1 MSERETRDTWSTL
14 LSDLQSSL
22 EPQDPIEIP
31 NENKFHQAFEEVCT
45 QVHEC
50 DRQRLLAKFLRQHDQ
65 IIVFIGALDE
75 SIGFTEPHCLS
86 SLFWSVAFTTVQIA
100 LRREKKT
107 IIFAEN
113 LPKLNEALPAFGA
126 QLPLF
131 PDVPQVQDPLQKV
144 FREYIECYSVMLT
157 HFSSHPTPISF
168 QSFDDRIDPARTV
181 FGESK
186 RQWEEMVKEEK
197 NRLASIPSFPN
208 GSLGNPLHPYAPSR
222 VSFEWVETLGHGAY
236 GQVSKV
242 RQLSTGRIYAQKVIR
257 VSDPRLRSR
266 IEKEVENE
274 VSIMERLPHL
284 HIASLVFYDCDGDTF
299 SILML
304 PVADY
309 DLLQFLRKCING
321 LFPRTELTYL
331 TSWFG
336 CLVSA
341 LAFAHSRKIKH
352 EDIKPTNILI
362 KDHQPYLADFGC
374 AQDFSELE
382 RSTSTDILAFGTPV
396 YWAPENPPRGRT
408 ADIFSLG
415 CVFSEMITV
424 RQSCTLDD
432 YQRFRYLPNR
442 DNPYAFRGNLP
453 QVYKWLEQ
461 LKRPN
466 DAVGELLIEQTLKM
480 LKQDKD
486 SRPDAKD
493 IKRGLRPE
501 GDAVFCSTCY

>member
-1 MSERETRDTWSTL
+1 M
-14 LSDLQSSL
+14 
-22 EPQDPIEIP
+22 
-31 NENKFHQAFEEVCT
+31 
-45 QVHEC
+45 
-50 DRQRLLAKFLRQHDQ
+50 
-65 IIVFIGALDE
+65 
-75 SIGFTEPHCLS
+75 
-86 SLFWSVAFTTVQIA
+86 TT
-100 LRREKKT
+100 
-107 IIFAEN
+107 
-113 LPKLNEALPAFGA
+113 G
-126 QLPLF
+126 
-131 PDVPQVQDPLQKV
+131 
-144 FREYIECYSVMLT
+144 
-157 HFSSHPTPISF
+157 ISF

-181 FGESK
+181 FDESR
-186 RQWEEMVKEEK
+186 RQWEEMVKITQEEEK
-197 NRLASIPSFPN
+197 NRLAASIPSFPN
-208 GSLGNPLHPYAPSR
+208 GSLGPLHPYAPSR
-222 VSFEWVETLGHGAY
+222 VSFEWVETLGNGTY

-257 VSDPRLRSR
+257 VTDPGLRPR
-266 IEKEVENE
+266 IKKEVENE
-274 VSIMERLPHL
+274 VSIMEKLPHL
-284 HIASLVFYDCDGDTF
+284 HISSLVFHDCDKDIF

-309 DLLQFLRKCING
+309 DLLQFLQRKCINPN
-321 LFPRTELTYL
+321 FPRTELTHL

-352 EDIKPTNILI
+352 EDIKPSNILI

-374 AQDFSELE
+374 AKDFSDLE
-382 RSTSTDILAFGTPV
+382 RSTSTDAIAFGTPV
-396 YWAPENPPRGRT
+396 YWAPEDPPRGRA

-424 RQSCTLDD
+424 RQCCTLDD

-480 LKQDKD
+480 LEEDKN
-486 SRPDAKD
+486 SRLDAKD

-501 GDAVFCSTCY
+501 GDAVFCTTCY